1 MPERR
6 APEAAGTPADVRT
19 ETVRLR
25 VTPEARNALAAA
37 LGGRAEGSGVRIW
50 VERGMRPHA
59 QMMIDRP
66 SHRDR
71 PLEVDGL
78 LLLLDESSLRFL
90 RDAEV
95 RYRTDQDP
103 PGFEVVGPF
112 LPSATAPPA
121 APESAAP
128 TPPGVASVAPSA
140 DRVAVEARI
149 RDALKN
155 VYDPEIPLNV
165 VDLGLIYGMEWRESG
180 ELTIRMTLTSPG
192 CPAVEAFSEEVV
204 RTARAASGL
213 ASVKVEIVWEP
224 PWGPDRMSDF
234 ARRQFGYA

>member
-1 MPERR
+1 MPDPPPSRPTR
-6 APEAAGTPADVRT
+6 AST
-19 ETVRLR
+19 EEPLDTIRIRL
-25 VTPEARNALAAA
+25 TPEAREALTAA
-37 LGGRAEGSGVRIW
+37 LQGRPDGSGVRVW

-71 PLEVDGL
+71 PLEVDGIP
-78 LLLLDESSLRFL
+78 LLLDESSLRFL

-95 RYRTDQDP
+95 RYRTDQHP

-112 LPSATAPPA
+112 LPSTVAPT
-121 APESAAP
+121 EAAP
-128 TPPGVASVAPSA
+128 TPAETSRPPAPKG
-140 DRVAVEARI
+140 DRAEVETRI
-149 RDALKN
+149 REALKN

-165 VDLGLIYGMEWRESG
+165 VDLGLIYGMEWSESG
-180 ELTIRMTLTSPG
+180 ALTIRMTLTSPG
-192 CPAVEAFSEEVV
+192 CPAVEAFADEVT
-204 RTARAASGL
+204 RTAREASGL
-213 ASVKVEIVWEP
+213 SSVTVEIVWEP